1 MGKNPH
7 NQERSCGGS
16 TGGDAGLS
24 AARCALFGIGTDVGG
39 SVRIPCHFN
48 GVRGIKLTSER
59 VSRKL
64 TKFATERSF
73 NPYPI
78 MNFAISPLAPSMEDL
93 KVVTKTL
100 LTGNVSELD
109 TLVVPGY
116 FNEEMYLNVGI
127 KKMRVGFYDSLEVV
141 PSTRAMKRAM
151 ALAK

>member
-1 MGKNPH
+1 
-7 NQERSCGGS
+7 
-16 TGGDAGLS
+16 
-24 AARCALFGIGTDVGG
+24 
-39 SVRIPCHFN
+39 
-48 GVRGIKLTSER
+48 
-59 VSRKL
+59 
-64 TKFATERSF
+64 
-73 NPYPI
+73 